1 MKRALLQPWLQLFL
15 TSAIVLYSELLLIRW
30 IPANVTYIAFFS
42 NLIVMA
48 SFLGIGAGILIGRR
62 HRLRGFAVGGPLLA
76 VLVLL
81 VELARIDVRPAVE
94 GSFLAGLAH
103 AADPN
108 LAVLPLIFVLVAAVL
123 TALALPLGPLLRAL
137 PPLRAYA
144 LEIGGSITGIVAFTA
159 VSAAGASPPVWFA
172 ILGLALVAR
181 SAFRLGHPA
190 LIGGAS
196 FAAILA
202 VTTLAQQVSGDIWSP
217 YYRISMLYAPNTQ
230 PVLAVNGIP
239 HQNFYALNS
248 PKREAFYDQIYRWLP
263 DRRFDRVLV
272 IGAGNGTDVA
282 GALAHGATSVD
293 AVEIDPRILE
303 LGERSSP
310 DQPYADP
317 RVREIVDD
325 GRAELRRSTR
335 TYDLIV
341 FALTDSLTLAS
352 SYGNLRL
359 ESFLYTEE
367 SFASA
372 RDHLAPDGVVVIYN
386 YYDRPYLVAKLARM
400 LQDVFRT
407 PTVVRSYGSSQTNF
421 GAAFAAGPGIH
432 PVGGLGDRID
442 PTIDVAAAGPPATDD
457 WPFLYLETRTVDG
470 LYVGVL
476 AAVLAISLG
485 GTVLAARAAGTEL
498 RRISPHFFALGA
510 AFLLLETKNLA
521 SFSLLFGTTWLVNA
535 LVFAAIL
542 FSVLAAIAVTARVR
556 VRGSLPYVALG
567 LSLVAVFLVPPE
579 RLLFDPP
586 VLRYVAASGLAF
598 LPVFF
603 ANLVFTA
610 SFRDTRSADMAF
622 ASNVLGAVA
631 GGCLEYLALIVGYRD
646 LAILIAG
653 LYGLALVFA
662 RLRLFGDRDLVARQ
676 PVAPPRLQ

>member
-1 MKRALLQPWLQLFL
+1 MRRALLLPGVQLFL
-15 TSAIVLYSELLLIRW
+15 TSAIVLFAELLLIRW
-30 IPANVTYIAFFS
+30 IPANVTYIGFFS

-48 SFLGIGAGILIGRR
+48 SFLGIGVGILVGRR
-62 HRLRGFAVGGPLLA
+62 HQLRGFAVHGPLLA
-76 VLVLL
+76 VLVVL
-81 VELARIDVRPAVE
+81 VQVARIDVRPAVE
-94 GSFLAGLAH
+94 GSFLGGLAH

-108 LAVLPLIFVLVAAVL
+108 LVVIPLVFTLVAAVL

-144 LEIGGSITGIVAFTA
+144 IEIGGSLSGIVVFTA
-159 VSAAGASPPVWFA
+159 VSAAGAPPPVWFA
-172 ILGLALVAR
+172 ILALALAAR
-181 SAFRLGHPA
+181 NAFRPGRAA
-190 LIGGAS
+190 LIGSAS
-196 FAAILA
+196 FTVILTLA
-202 VTTLAQQVSGDIWSP
+202 TLAQYVTGDVWSP
-217 YYRISMLYAPNTQ
+217 YYRISMLYPPNAQ
-230 PVLAVNGIP
+230 AVLAVNGIP

-282 GALAHGATSVD
+282 GALAHGAKSVD

-303 LGERSSP
+303 LGERLAP
-310 DQPYADP
+310 DRPYADP

-352 SYGNLRL
+352 SSGNLRL

-372 RDHLAPDGVVVIYN
+372 RDHLAPDGVVVVYN
-386 YYDRPYLVAKLARM
+386 YYYRPFLVAKLSRM
-400 LQDVFRT
+400 LQDVFGT
-407 PTVVRSYGSSQTNF
+407 PTVVRSYGGNETNF

-432 PVGGLGDRID
+432 PAGALGDRVD
-442 PTIDVAAAGPPATDD
+442 PAVDVAAAGPIATDD
-457 WPFLYLETRTVDG
+457 WPFLYLETRRIDS
-470 LYVGVL
+470 LYLGVL
-476 AAVLAISLG
+476 AAILAISLA
-485 GTVLAARAAGTEL
+485 GTIVAARIAGTRL
-498 RRISPHFFALGA
+498 TRISPHFFALGA

-521 SFSLLFGTTWLVNA
+521 TFGLLFGTTWMVNA

-542 FSVLAAIAVTARVR
+542 LSVLAAIAVTSRVR
-556 VRGSLPYVALG
+556 IRGWLPYVLLG
-567 LSLVAVFLVPPE
+567 LSLLAVFAVPPE

-586 VLRYVAASGLAF
+586 VLRYAVASVLAF

-610 SFRDTRSADMAF
+610 SFRDTRGADMAF
-622 ASNVLGAVA
+622 ASNVLGAVV

-646 LAILIAG
+646 LGLLIAG
-653 LYGLALVFA
+653 LYALALVFA
-662 RLRLFGDRDLVARQ
+662 RLRLFGDRDIVSWEAAIR
-676 PVAPPRLQ
+676 